1 MIIKSYNLK
10 KNLNQNINFFL
21 LYGNNKGLIRE
32 TIETTFVP
40 PIFSKNV
47 IKYEENEI
55 INNVET
61 FHEGILNKSFFDDE
75 KLIIIN
81 RATDKIL
88 EIIKEIIEKKIQNLK
103 IVSVSGNLEK
113 KSKLRNYFEKN
124 TSVVVVP
131 FYEDNHQTLLL
142 LASKFL
148 KEKKIDMSQQN
159 VNLIIEKTKGDRINL
174 FNELEKI
181 HFFKLSG
188 KKIDDDIIL
197 KLTNLAENYNV
208 SELVDNCL
216 IRNKKKTLNILNEN
230 ISSQEDN
237 ILILKT
243 FLFKLKR
250 LKQLKIEIESKKNTD
265 LVVSSYK
272 PPIFW
277 KDKDLIKQ
285 QLKTLSL
292 YQIKKLINEVNSLEL
307 LIKQNTQ
314 IANQIT
320 NNFILEKLE
329 LTNN

>member
-103 IVSVSGNLEK
+103 ILLISGNLEK

-124 TSVVVVP
+124 TNVIVVP
-131 FYEDNHQTLLL
+131 FYEDNHQTLLVL
-142 LASKFL
+142 TSKFL

-174 FNELEKI
+174 LNELEKI
-181 HFFKLSG
+181 HLFKLSG
-188 KKIDDDIIL
+188 KKIDDNVIL

-250 LKQLKIEIESKKNTD
+250 LKKLKIEIESKKNTD
-265 LVVSSYK
+265 VVMSSYK

-277 KDKDLIKQ
+277 KDKDLIKH
-285 QLKTLSL
+285 QLKT
-292 YQIKKLINEVNSLEL
+292 N
-307 LIKQNTQ
+307 
-314 IANQIT
+314 
-320 NNFILEKLE
+320 
-329 LTNN
+329 